1 MVKDGAQIY
10 GFCNWKMITSF
21 PQTGTPGRGS
31 VLEEEIVTH
40 FGNPVFEVPLEHP
53 SGDVKYAGG

>member
-10 GFCNWKMITSF
+10 GFCNWKMIISF
-21 PQTGTPGRGS
+21 AQTGTPRRGP
-31 VLEEEIVTH
+31 VLEEEILH

-53 SGDVKYAGG
+53 SGDVK